1 MILICIWI
9 DIAVR
14 LSQLAKN
21 RAAVVRSVDVHGE
34 ADPIA
39 SRLTELGFVVGES
52 VRLIAKAP
60 FGGDP
65 IMVQVGFTRFA
76 LRLSE
81 AQRITVEEQSA

>member
-21 RAAVVRSVDVHGE
+21 RAAVVCSVDVHGE

-39 SRLTELGFVVGES
+39 SRLIELGFVAGES

-65 IMVQVGFTRFA
+65 IVVQVGFTRFA

-81 AQRITVEEQSA
+81 AQRITVEELSA